1 MTLAAQA
8 TSTAHA
14 APSSLPLSSLLEPA
28 SIAIIGASRDTS
40 RIGGVALDHLRRLG
54 YRGAVY
60 PVNPRYAEIGA
71 LPCYPD
77 IESVP
82 RTPDVAVLALGAD
95 EVLPQLRRCHA
106 VGIRAAI
113 LYASGFAEAGE
124 AGVARQAELS
134 AFARD
139 SGMAIAGPNCMGLA
153 NLTTRAVTAFA
164 TTFRAFP
171 PQDGPG
177 HVSLLTQSGNVCA
190 IVYATGR
197 QMDVGFHQFINTGN
211 EACLDYA
218 DYLDYL
224 AGDAQTGTVVGY
236 VEGLRNG
243 PRFIDAAARLRA
255 AGKPLIL
262 LKAGESEAGSSAT
275 QSHTAVLAGNQA
287 IYRAAFAQLGAMQA
301 RDPAHLTDLAYLA
314 GFHQRGAGGRVVVA
328 SVSGAMG
335 ALSADLL
342 SAAGLAVPP
351 LDPALQ
357 QRLQAAVPEIGGVA
371 NPVDMTG
378 NLFNRE
384 GLAYTVLDHLAA
396 DPGTDVIF
404 LYATAYLLDRVA
416 GELIDVAGRTS
427 RLIVVATTGEPASR
441 ARLAAAGIALFPDVA
456 RAAQALGTYV
466 GWLGTAAPTA
476 RWMALRAQSA
486 AGAAG
491 DMPDA
496 SLNASPDEYQAKQW
510 LAGFGVPIGVEAVA
524 ATPDD
529 AAVAAER
536 IGYPVAVKVLS
547 PDIAHK
553 TEVGGVRLGLA
564 DAQQVRAAAAGIV
577 ASASRAM
584 PQARQRGLLVQQMTN
599 GVCELIVGVTRDP
612 VFGPAMTVG
621 LGGIFTEI
629 FHDVAH
635 RLLPVDREMA
645 REMLSGLRGYRL
657 MNGFRGKPAADIDA
671 AAAAI
676 AALSDAALALGDQL
690 GEMEVNPLM
699 VRAAGQ
705 GAVALDALIVMNG
718 QASGGESHGWEH

>member
-1 MTLAAQA
+1 MTITATAPRTDRAA
-8 TSTAHA
+8 
-14 APSSLPLSSLLEPA
+14 LSQLLEPA

-40 RIGGVALDHLRRLG
+40 RIGGVALDHLQRLG
-54 YRGAVY
+54 YRGTVY
-60 PVNPRYAEIGA
+60 PVNPRYAEIAGLA
-71 LPCYPD
+71 CYPD
-77 IESVP
+77 VESLP
-82 RTPDVAVLALGAD
+82 KTPDVAVLALGAD
-95 EVLPQLRRCHA
+95 DVLPQMRRCHA

-124 AGVARQAELS
+124 AGIALQAELT
-134 AFARD
+134 AFARET
-139 SGMAIAGPNCMGLA
+139 GMAIAGPNCMGLA
-153 NLTTRAVTAFA
+153 NLTTRAITAFA
-164 TTFRAFP
+164 TTFRAYP

-224 AGDAQTGTVVGY
+224 ADDAQTGAVVGY

-255 AGKPLIL
+255 AGKPLIV

-287 IYRAAFAQLGAMQA
+287 IYRAAFAQVGAMQA
-301 RDPAHLTDLAYLA
+301 RDPAHLTDLAYLSGFRQRSA
-314 GFHQRGAGGRVVVA
+314 GRRVVVA

-342 SAAGLAVPP
+342 SAAGLDVPRLSEAV
-351 LDPALQ
+351 Q
-357 QRLQAAVPEIGGVA
+357 QRLQTAVPEIGGVA

-378 NLFNRE
+378 QLFNRN
-384 GLAYTVLDHLAA
+384 GLAYAVLDNLA
-396 DPGTDVIF
+396 DDDGTDVIF
-404 LYATAYLLDRVA
+404 IYATAYLLDRVA
-416 GELIDVAGRTS
+416 DELIEVAAKTN
-427 RLIVVATTGEPASR
+427 RLIVVATTGEPTSR
-441 ARLAAAGIALFPDVA
+441 QRLAEAGVALFPDVA

-466 GWLGTAAPTA
+466 GWLDTAAPTA
-476 RWMALRAQSA
+476 HWMDLRAQAST
-486 AGAAG
+486 GAAG
-491 DMPDA
+491 YLPAA
-496 SLNASPDEYQAKQW
+496 STDEYQAKQW
-510 LAGFGVPIGVEAVA
+510 LAGFGVPIGAEAMA
-524 ATPDD
+524 ATPDE
-529 AAVAAER
+529 AAMAADS
-536 IGYPVAVKVLS
+536 IGYPVVVKVLS

-553 TEVGGVRLGLA
+553 TEVGGVRLGLV
-564 DAQQVRAAAAGIV
+564 DAEQVRTAAGEVV
-577 ASASRAM
+577 ANAVKAM
-584 PQARQRGLLVQQMTN
+584 PQAEQRGVLVQKMAS

-635 RLLPVDREMA
+635 RLLPVDRAMA
-645 REMLSGLRGYRL
+645 REMLSSLRGYRL
-657 MNGFRGKPAADIDA
+657 MTGFRGKPAADIEA

-676 AALSDAALALGDQL
+676 AALSDAAMALGDRL
-690 GEMEVNPLM
+690 SEMEVNPLL
-699 VRAAGQ
+699 VRQEGQ
-705 GAVALDALIVMNG
+705 GAVALDALILQN
-718 QASGGESHGWEH
+718 QNEQ

>member
-14 APSSLPLSSLLEPA
+14 ALSSLPLSSLLEPA

-60 PVNPRYAEIGA
+60 PVNPRYAEIGE

-82 RTPDVAVLALGAD
+82 RTPDVAVLALGAED
-95 EVLPQLRRCHA
+95 VLPQLRRCHA

-177 HVSLLTQSGNVCA
+177 RVSLLTQSGNVCA

-224 AGDAQTGTVVGY
+224 AGDAQTGIVVGY
-236 VEGLRNG
+236 VEGLRDG

-314 GFHQRGAGGRVVVA
+314 GFHQRSAGGRVVVA

-384 GLAYTVLDHLAA
+384 GLAYAVLDHLAA

-416 GELIDVAGRTS
+416 GELIDVAGKTS

-441 ARLAAAGIALFPDVA
+441 ERLAAAGIALFPDVA

-486 AGAAG
+486 AGGAG
-491 DMPDA
+491 DVPDA
-496 SLNASPDEYQAKQW
+496 SLDEYQAKQW
-510 LAGFGVPIGVEAVA
+510 LAGFGVPIGAEAVA

-529 AAVAAER
+529 AAMAAER

-564 DAQQVRAAAAGIV
+564 DAQQVRAAAAEIV

-629 FHDVAH
+629 FHDVTH

-657 MNGFRGKPAADIDA
+657 MTGFRGKPAADIDA

-718 QASGGESHGWEH
+718 QASGGERHGWEH

>member
-1 MTLAAQA
+1 MTVTA
-8 TSTAHA
+8 TAPRPDHA
-14 APSSLPLSSLLEPA
+14 ALSRLLEPA

-40 RIGGVALDHLRRLG
+40 RIGGVALDHLQRLG
-54 YRGAVY
+54 YRGTVY
-60 PVNPRYAEIGA
+60 PVNPRYAEIAGLA
-71 LPCYPD
+71 CYPD
-77 IESVP
+77 VESLP
-82 RTPDVAVLALGAD
+82 MAPDVAVLALGAE

-106 VGIRAAI
+106 LGIRAAI

-124 AGVARQAELS
+124 AGVARQAGLA
-134 AFARD
+134 AFARET
-139 SGMAIAGPNCMGLA
+139 GMAIAGPNCMGLA
-153 NLTTRAVTAFA
+153 NLTTRAITAFA

-197 QMDVGFHQFINTGN
+197 QADVGFHQFINTGN

-224 AGDAQTGTVVGY
+224 ADDAQTGAVAGY

-255 AGKPLIL
+255 AGKPLIV

-275 QSHTAVLAGNQA
+275 QSHTAVLAGNKA

-301 RDPAHLTDLAYLA
+301 RDPAHLTDLAYLSGFRQRSA
-314 GFHQRGAGGRVVVA
+314 GHRVVVA

-342 SAAGLAVPP
+342 SAAGLDVPR
-351 LDPALQ
+351 LSDALQ

-378 NLFNRE
+378 QLFNRN
-384 GLAYTVLDHLAA
+384 GLALAVLDNLAA
-396 DPGTDVIF
+396 DEGTDVIF

-416 GELIDVAGRTS
+416 DELIEVAATTN

-441 ARLAAAGIALFPDVA
+441 QRLAAAGVALFPDVA

-476 RWMALRAQSA
+476 RWMGLRAKASTST
-486 AGAAG
+486 AGYLPGATT
-491 DMPDA
+491 
-496 SLNASPDEYQAKQW
+496 DEHQAKQW
-510 LAGFGVPIGVEAVA
+510 LAGFGVPIGAEAVA
-524 ATPDD
+524 ATPED
-529 AAVAAER
+529 AARAADR
-536 IGYPVAVKVLS
+536 IGYPVVVKVLS

-564 DAQQVRAAAAGIV
+564 DAQQVRTAAGEVV
-577 ASASRAM
+577 ANTVRAL
-584 PQARQRGLLVQQMTN
+584 PQAEQRGVLVQEMVS

-635 RLLPVDREMA
+635 RLLPVDRTMA
-645 REMLSGLRGYRL
+645 REMLSSLRGYRL
-657 MNGFRGKPAADIDA
+657 MTGFRGKPAADIGA

-676 AALSDAALALGDQL
+676 AALSDAAMALGERL
-690 GEMEVNPLM
+690 GEMEVNPLL
-699 VRAAGQ
+699 VRPEGQ
-705 GAVALDALIVMNG
+705 GAVALDALILSN
-718 QASGGESHGWEH
+718 EP

>member
-1 MTLAAQA
+1 MEMTMTLTATALRPDRAA
-8 TSTAHA
+8 
-14 APSSLPLSSLLEPA
+14 LSQLLEPA

-40 RIGGVALDHLRRLG
+40 RIGGVALDHLQRLG
-54 YRGAVY
+54 YRGTVY
-60 PVNPRYAEIGA
+60 PVNPRYAEIAGMA
-71 LPCYPD
+71 CFPDVESLP
-77 IESVP
+77 E
-82 RTPDVAVLALGAD
+82 TPDVAVLALGAD
-95 EVLPQLRRCHA
+95 DVLPQLRRCHA

-113 LYASGFAEAGE
+113 LYASGFAEAGD
-124 AGVARQAELS
+124 AGGARQAGLT
-134 AFARD
+134 AFARET
-139 SGMAIAGPNCMGLA
+139 GMAIAGPNCMGLA
-153 NLTTRAVTAFA
+153 NLTTRAITAFA

-171 PQDGPG
+171 PQEDPG

-224 AGDAQTGTVVGY
+224 ADEVQTGAVVGY

-255 AGKPLIL
+255 AGKPLIV
-262 LKAGESEAGSSAT
+262 LKAGESEAGSNAT

-301 RDPAHLTDLAYLA
+301 RDPAHLTDLAYLSGFRQRSA
-314 GFHQRGAGGRVVVA
+314 GRRVVVA

-342 SAAGLAVPP
+342 SAAGLEVPRLSDAV
-351 LDPALQ
+351 Q

-378 NLFNRE
+378 QLFNRN
-384 GLAYTVLDHLAA
+384 GLAHAVLDNLAA
-396 DPGTDVIF
+396 DGDTDVIF

-416 GELIDVAGRTS
+416 DELIEVAAKTR

-441 ARLAAAGIALFPDVA
+441 QRLAQAGVALFPDVA
-456 RAAQALGTYV
+456 RTAQALATYV
-466 GWLGTAAPTA
+466 GWLDTAAPTA
-476 RWMALRAQSA
+476 RWMDLRAQMST
-486 AGAAG
+486 GAAG
-491 DMPDA
+491 YLPAA
-496 SLNASPDEYQAKQW
+496 STDEHQAKLW
-510 LAGFGVPIGVEAVA
+510 LSGFGVPIGDEAVA
-524 ATPDD
+524 LTPEQ
-529 AAVAAER
+529 AASAADS

-547 PDIAHK
+547 PDIVHK
-553 TEVGGVRLGLA
+553 TEVGGVRLGLT
-564 DAQQVRAAAAGIV
+564 DAQQVRTAAAEVV
-577 ASASRAM
+577 ANAANAM
-584 PQARQRGLLVQQMTN
+584 PQAGQHGVLVQKMAS

-629 FHDVAH
+629 FQDVAH
-635 RLLPVDREMA
+635 RLLPVDRAMA

-657 MNGFRGKPAADIDA
+657 MTGFRGKPAADIEA

-676 AALSDAALALGDQL
+676 AALSDAAMALGDRL
-690 GEMEVNPLM
+690 SEMEVNPLL
-699 VRAAGQ
+699 VRQAGE
-705 GAVALDALIVMNG
+705 GAVALDALILLN
-718 QASGGESHGWEH
+718 EETP

>member
-1 MTLAAQA
+1 MTFTATAPRPDRAA
-8 TSTAHA
+8 
-14 APSSLPLSSLLEPA
+14 LSRLLEPA

-40 RIGGVALDHLRRLG
+40 RIGGVALDHLQRLG
-54 YRGAVY
+54 YRGTVY
-60 PVNPRYAEIGA
+60 PVNPRYAEIAGLA
-71 LPCYPD
+71 CYPD
-77 IESVP
+77 VESLP
-82 RTPDVAVLALGAD
+82 AAPDVAVLALGAE

-124 AGVARQAELS
+124 AGVARQAELT
-134 AFARD
+134 AFARET
-139 SGMAIAGPNCMGLA
+139 GMAIAGPNCMGLA
-153 NLTTRAVTAFA
+153 NLTTRAITAFA

-197 QMDVGFHQFINTGN
+197 QTDVGFHQFINTGN

-224 AGDAQTGTVVGY
+224 ADDAQTGAVVGY
-236 VEGLRNG
+236 LEGLRNG
-243 PRFIDAAARLRA
+243 PRFIEAAARLRA
-255 AGKPLIL
+255 AGKPLIV
-262 LKAGESEAGSSAT
+262 LKAGESEAGSGAT
-275 QSHTAVLAGNQA
+275 QSHTAVLAGNKA

-301 RDPAHLTDLAYLA
+301 RDPAHLTDLAYLSGFRQRSA
-314 GFHQRGAGGRVVVA
+314 GRRVVVA

-342 SAAGLAVPP
+342 SAAGLEVPRLSDAV
-351 LDPALQ
+351 Q
-357 QRLQAAVPEIGGVA
+357 QRLRAAVPEIGGVA

-378 NLFNRE
+378 QLFNRN
-384 GLAYTVLDHLAA
+384 GLAFAVLDNLAA
-396 DPGTDVIF
+396 DDGTDVIF
-404 LYATAYLLDRVA
+404 IYATAYLLDRVA
-416 GELIDVAGRTS
+416 DELIEVAAKTK

-441 ARLAAAGIALFPDVA
+441 PRLAAAGVALFPDVA

-466 GWLGTAAPTA
+466 GWLDTAAPTA
-476 RWMALRAQSA
+476 RWMDLRAQASTRSGGYLP
-486 AGAAG
+486 GAAT
-491 DMPDA
+491 
-496 SLNASPDEYQAKQW
+496 DEHQAKQW
-510 LAGFGVPIGVEAVA
+510 LSGFGVPIGAEAVA
-524 ATPDD
+524 ATPEE
-529 AAVAAER
+529 AARAADS
-536 IGYPVAVKVLS
+536 IGYPVVVKVLS

-564 DAQQVRAAAAGIV
+564 DAQQVRTAAAEVV
-577 ASASRAM
+577 ANAVQAM
-584 PQARQRGLLVQQMTN
+584 PQAGQRGVLVQQMAS

-635 RLLPVDREMA
+635 RLLPVDRTMA
-645 REMLSGLRGYRL
+645 REMLSSLRGYRL
-657 MNGFRGKPAADIDA
+657 MTGFRGKPAADVEA

-676 AALSDAALALGDQL
+676 AALSDAAMALGERL
-690 GEMEVNPLM
+690 REMEVNPLL
-699 VRAAGQ
+699 VRQEGQ
-705 GAVALDALIVMNG
+705 GAVALDALILSNE
-718 QASGGESHGWEH
+718 Q

>member
-1 MTLAAQA
+1 MTITATAPRTDRAA
-8 TSTAHA
+8 
-14 APSSLPLSSLLEPA
+14 LSQLLEPA

-40 RIGGVALDHLRRLG
+40 RIGGVALDHLQRLG
-54 YRGAVY
+54 YRGTVY
-60 PVNPRYAEIGA
+60 PVNPRYAEIAGLA
-71 LPCYPD
+71 CYPD
-77 IESVP
+77 VESLP
-82 RTPDVAVLALGAD
+82 KTPDVAVLALGAD
-95 EVLPQLRRCHA
+95 DVLPQLRRCHA

-124 AGVARQAELS
+124 AGIALQAELT
-134 AFARD
+134 AFARET
-139 SGMAIAGPNCMGLA
+139 GMAIAGPNCMGLA
-153 NLTTRAVTAFA
+153 NLTTRAITAFA

-224 AGDAQTGTVVGY
+224 ADDAQTGAVVGY

-255 AGKPLIL
+255 AGKPLIV

-301 RDPAHLTDLAYLA
+301 RDPAHLTDLAYLSGFRQRSA
-314 GFHQRGAGGRVVVA
+314 GRRVVVA

-342 SAAGLAVPP
+342 SAAGLEVPR
-351 LDPALQ
+351 LSEAMQ
-357 QRLQAAVPEIGGVA
+357 QRLQTAVPEIGGVA

-378 NLFNRE
+378 QLFNRN
-384 GLAYTVLDHLAA
+384 GLAYAVLDNLAA
-396 DPGTDVIF
+396 DDDTDVIF

-416 GELIDVAGRTS
+416 DELIEVAAKTN
-427 RLIVVATTGEPASR
+427 RLIVVATTGEPTSR
-441 ARLAAAGIALFPDVA
+441 QRLAEAGVALFPDVA

-476 RWMALRAQSA
+476 HWMDLRAQAST
-486 AGAAG
+486 GAAG
-491 DMPDA
+491 YLPAA
-496 SLNASPDEYQAKQW
+496 STDEYQAKQW
-510 LAGFGVPIGVEAVA
+510 LAGFGVPIGAEAMA
-524 ATPDD
+524 ATPDE
-529 AAVAAER
+529 AAKAADS
-536 IGYPVAVKVLS
+536 IGYPVVIKVLS

-564 DAQQVRAAAAGIV
+564 DAQQVRT
-577 ASASRAM
+577 ASAEVVANAVKAV
-584 PQARQRGLLVQQMTN
+584 PQAEQRGVLVQKMAS

-635 RLLPVDREMA
+635 RLLPVDRTMA
-645 REMLSGLRGYRL
+645 HEMLSSLRGYRL
-657 MNGFRGKPAADIDA
+657 MTGFRGKPAADIEA
-671 AAAAI
+671 AASAI
-676 AALSDAALALGDQL
+676 AALSDAAMALGDRL
-690 GEMEVNPLM
+690 SEMEVNPLL
-699 VRAAGQ
+699 VRQEGQ
-705 GAVALDALIVMNG
+705 GAVALDALILLN
-718 QASGGESHGWEH
+718 QNEQ

>member
-8 TSTAHA
+8 TSTARA
-14 APSSLPLSSLLEPA
+14 APSQLPLAKLLEPA

-60 PVNPRYAEIGA
+60 PVNPRYAEIGE

-82 RTPDVAVLALGAD
+82 RTPDVAVLALGAE

-106 VGIRAAI
+106 LGIRAAI

-124 AGVARQAELS
+124 AGAARQAELS

-224 AGDAQTGTVVGY
+224 ADDAQTGAVAGY

-314 GFHQRGAGGRVVVA
+314 GFRQRSAGRRVVVA

-351 LDPALQ
+351 LDPGLQ

-378 NLFNRE
+378 NLFNRD
-384 GLAYTVLDHLAA
+384 GLAYAVLDHLAA
-396 DPGTDVIF
+396 DAGTDVIF

-416 GELIDVAGRTS
+416 GELIDVAGRTN

-466 GWLGTAAPTA
+466 GWLGAAASTA
-476 RWMALRAQSA
+476 RWMALRAQTP

-491 DMPDA
+491 YLPDA
-496 SLNASPDEYQAKQW
+496 AMDEYQAKQW
-510 LAGFGVPIGVEAVA
+510 LAGFGVPIGAETVA

-529 AAVAAER
+529 AAMAAER

-564 DAQQVRAAAAGIV
+564 DAQQVRAAAAGVV
-577 ASASRAM
+577 ASATRAV
-584 PQARQRGLLVQQMTN
+584 PQARQRGVLVQQMTS

-612 VFGPAMTVG
+612 VFGLAMTVG
-621 LGGIFTEI
+621 LGGIFTEV

-657 MNGFRGKPAADIDA
+657 MTGFRGKPAADIDA

-676 AALSDAALALGDQL
+676 AALSDAAMALGDQL

-718 QASGGESHGWEH
+718 QAS